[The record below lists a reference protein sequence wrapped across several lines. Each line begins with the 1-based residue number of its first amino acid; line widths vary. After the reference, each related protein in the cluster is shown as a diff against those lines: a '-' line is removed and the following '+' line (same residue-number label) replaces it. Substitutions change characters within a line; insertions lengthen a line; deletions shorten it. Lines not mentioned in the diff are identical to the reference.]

1 MKQFFLAAAACLVLG
16 VLQAQVK
23 FEALTFSPQFP
34 KAGQTVNFKYNA
46 QLSPLIDE
54 KNVEV
59 AIYLFTKKGIQVL
72 EPKITRAGKL
82 YSGSFKV
89 DTSASCIAI
98 GFSAEKE
105 KDANGGKGYII
116 PVYAAGNKPVKE
128 YFLAASSLHSGYGEY
143 AFGME
148 NSTAKAYATLESGL
162 KDYPEAKYEPGY
174 FGTYLR
180 MLNSAKKTEAKEL
193 VLKELQAFEQKGN
206 LTEEGYNLLV
216 QWYTRD
222 KRKGK
227 ADSLTAAM
235 KAAFPEGSWKRNE
248 IGMSFNREQDPAK
261 KLALYQDYFAKFPP
275 TADNKMMVN
284 NFKLQLANAY
294 AKAKDYKSYNEWMKD
309 QDKSA
314 IASSYNNTAWYMA
327 EADENLAEAKN
338 MSEFATLFTKKELA
352 KPTEKKPDGI
362 TKKQWEEQRK
372 FNYAMYA
379 DTYAFILY
387 KLGDYKTG
395 YTYAK
400 EAAAINKN
408 KNAEY
413 NERYAQL
420 LEKVMP
426 AATTQKEIEQ
436 FVKDG
441 AASSKTKEL
450 LKQLYVKQKNSE
462 EGYDAYLTNL
472 EMAAKIKK
480 REELAKTMLNESAP
494 KFSLKDM
501 EGNTVS
507 LEGLKGKVVIVDFW
521 ATWCG
526 PCIASMPAM
535 KKAQEK
541 LTARGDVAFLF
552 LDTWETVENKLQNAS
567 DFMKKNNYPFHVL
580 MDDESK
586 VVADFKVSGIPT
598 KFVIDK
604 AGNIRF
610 KSVGFGGNDEAL
622 IDEIDTM
629 VELASK

>member
-1 MKQFFLAAAACLVLG
+1 MKQFFLAATACLVLG
-16 VLQAQVK
+16 VLHAQVK
-23 FEALTFSPQFP
+23 FDALTFSPQFP

-54 KNVEV
+54 KYVDV

-128 YFLAASSLHSGYGEY
+128 YFIAASSLQSGYGEY
-143 AFGME
+143 LFGME
-148 NSTAKAYATLESGL
+148 NSTAKAFSTLKEGL
-162 KDYPEAKYEPGY
+162 KIYPDAKYEAGY

-193 VLKELQAFEQKGN
+193 VPKELQAFEQKGN
-206 LTEEGYNLLV
+206 LTEEGYSLLV

-222 KRKGK
+222 KRKEK
-227 ADSLTAAM
+227 ADSLSTAM
-235 KAAFPEGSWKRNE
+235 KAAFPNGNWKKNE
-248 IGMSFNREQDPAK
+248 MDMAFYKEKDPAK
-261 KLALYQDYFAKFPP
+261 KLELYKVFISKYPP
-275 TADNKMMVN
+275 DADNMPVIN
-284 NFKLQLANAY
+284 NYKSQLANAY
-294 AKAKDYKSYNEWMKD
+294 AKAKDYAAYNEWMKD
-309 QDKSA
+309 LDKSI
-314 IASSYNNTAWYMA
+314 IASSHNNNAWYMA
-327 EADENLAEAKN
+327 EADENLEEAKK
-338 MSEFATLFTKKELA
+338 MSEFATMYA
-352 KPTEKKPDGI
+352 KTEMNSPAEKKPEGI

-535 KKAQEK
+535 KKAQEQSK
-541 LTARGDVAFLF
+541 TRDDVAFLF
-552 LDTWETVENKLQNAS
+552 VDTWENVDNKLQNAS

-610 KSVGFGGNDEAL
+610 KSVGWGGNDEAL
-622 IDEIDTM
+622 VDEMNSMI
-629 VELASK
+629 ELASK